1 MKFLNYKKTK
11 LLFFFF
17 IFLISIFKFF
27 NTPYN
32 LYSILNWDY
41 KNRME
46 QNYGFCERES
56 WGFYN
61 FVIKKYNLQKMN
73 IRIINDEG
81 FVTLE
86 NLFNIKESYKEN
98 AEFVILLNYISE
110 NKDGIENGKYNFL
123 KNYSIQYRYKNC
135 YLLNLND

>member
-1 MKFLNYKKTK
+1 MKLLNYKKTK
-11 LLFFFF
+11 LIFFFF

>member
-1 MKFLNYKKTK
+1 MKLLNYKKTK
-11 LLFFFF
+11 LIFFFF
-17 IFLISIFKFF
+17 IFLISILKFF

-41 KNRME
+41 ENRME

-61 FVIKKYNLQKMN
+61 FVIENYNLTKVD

-86 NLFNIKESYKEN
+86 NLFNIKESYSEN
-98 AEFVILLNYISE
+98 AKFVILLNYLSE
-110 NKDGIENGKYNFL
+110 NNEDIGNGKYNFL
-123 KNYSIQYRYKNC
+123 KNYSIQYRNKNC

>member
-41 KNRME
+41 ENRME

-61 FVIKKYNLQKMN
+61 YVIKKYNLQKIN

-110 NKDGIENGKYNFL
+110 NKEGIENGKYNFL

>member
-1 MKFLNYKKTK
+1 
-11 LLFFFF
+11 
-17 IFLISIFKFF
+17 
-27 NTPYN
+27 
-32 LYSILNWDY
+32 
-41 KNRME
+41 ME

-61 FVIKKYNLQKMN
+61 FVIKKYNLQKIN

-110 NKDGIENGKYNFL
+110 NKEGIEDGKYNFL